1 MNYLTRKKASLF
13 LPMVCFIGIVSL
25 MTTITIYGV
34 IAQTQPKTATNPN
47 FTGVWKLN
55 LTESKLSDGKPFG
68 PTRNYKAVTLTLI
81 HVEPEIAVSYD
92 IKDTRPGGDRIQS
105 YLLTTD
111 GKERQLI
118 LGGGAAVAWT
128 KREGN
133 SLIIYHKRATG
144 ADSHTATRR
153 AFTISEDGKML
164 KSVPT
169 FTIRNNGK
177 DRPDEGGETE
187 VWEKQ

>member
-1 MNYLTRKKASLF
+1 MNDLTRKNASLF
-13 LPMVCFIGIVSL
+13 LPMVCFIGIVTL
-25 MTTITIYGV
+25 ITTIAIHQV
-34 IAQTQPKTATNPN
+34 IAQTQLKAATKPN
-47 FTGVWKLN
+47 FTGIWKLN
-55 LTESKLSDGKPFG
+55 LTESKLLDGKPFG
-68 PTRNYKAVTLTLI
+68 STRNYQAFTMSLI

-118 LGGGAAVAWT
+118 LGGGAAIAWA
-128 KREGN
+128 KWEGN

-144 ADSHTATRR
+144 ADSHAATRR
-153 AFTISEDGKML
+153 VFTISEDGKRL

-169 FTIRNNGK
+169 FTGRNNGK
-177 DRPDEGGETE
+177 DRPDEGGDRE

>member
-34 IAQTQPKTATNPN
+34 IAQTQPKAATKPN

-55 LTESKLSDGKPFG
+55 LTESKLLDGKPFG
-68 PTRNYKAVTLTLI
+68 STRNYQAFTMSLI

-92 IKDTRPGGDRIQS
+92 IKDARPGGDRIHS
-105 YLLTTD
+105 YLVTTD
-111 GKERQLI
+111 GKERQI
-118 LGGGAAVAWT
+118 TLGGGAAIAWA
-128 KREGN
+128 KWEGN
-133 SLIIYHKRATG
+133 SLIVYHKRATG
-144 ADSHTATRR
+144 AGSHAATKR

-169 FTIRNNGK
+169 FTGRNNGK